1 MRKTLISLGGLLGL
15 VYLLNPGAGIFEI
28 IPDALPFV
36 GNVDEALAA
45 TLVLACLR
53 EYGLDLTRWGYK
65 PIDKSSTQ
73 SSPKPPLTK
82 KSGDKLQDRS

>member
-53 EYGLDLTRWGYK
+53 EYGLDLTHWGYK
-65 PIDKSSTQ
+65 PIDKSSI
-73 SSPKPPLTK
+73 KPPLHK
-82 KSGDKLQDRS
+82 QSGDKLQDRS

>member
-1 MRKTLISLGGLLGL
+1 MRKVLISLGGLLGL

-65 PIDKSSTQ
+65 PIDQSSKSST
-73 SSPKPPLTK
+73 KLPPTK

>member
-1 MRKTLISLGGLLGL
+1 MQRGLISLGGLLGL

-28 IPDALPFV
+28 LPDALPFV

-53 EYGLDLTRWGYK
+53 EYGLDLTRWRRK
-65 PIDKSSTQ
+65 SLDPPPSKSSK
-73 SSPKPPLTK
+73 KP
-82 KSGDKLQDRS
+82 